1 MVFYQNTFVI
11 KQFPNVG
18 SCSCPECRG
27 LILFYLKKMHDMDNK
42 FKYMYIDYK
51 NNKYV
56 INENGEININDK
68 NMSN

>member
-1 MVFYQNTFVI
+1 
-11 KQFPNVG
+11 
-18 SCSCPECRG
+18 
-27 LILFYLKKMHDMDNK
+27 MHDMDNK